1 MKIHV
6 MSILTH
12 IRTHTHLYIRKRS
25 SRGSASVAKIFY
37 LNLRFSG
44 FDLSITFRIV
54 NNISSM

>member
-1 MKIHV
+1 MKIHA

-12 IRTHTHLYIRKRS
+12 IRTHRHLLIRKRS
-25 SRGSASVAKIFY
+25 SRGSASMAKIFY

-44 FDLSITFRIV
+44 FDLSVTFCIV